1 MKIFTISIF
10 VILLI
15 FTIPHSFAETTV
27 SVSIPK
33 GTDTPGCQEVDLCYI
48 PSPLTINVGDVVE
61 WINRDSVVHTVASG
75 SPGDGPNGEIYS
87 HLMKTGESF
96 AFRFDEAGSYPYF
109 CTIHPW
115 MQGIVIAEVVL
126 DSQDLLTE
134 YELMEKRISSD
145 GSTIIT
151 IHTNPPKAGDGLSI
165 DLRFTDENEIALAHV
180 NYDIKVIQDEE
191 EILFLE
197 NAHSMDGTVEHLA
210 RAESDNPV
218 DIEIGIRGIYP
229 MSGESQPVREV
240 IEFEQVPEFGVITM
254 LILGLGFFVGFYFLN
269 KYSSLRIPNM

>member
-10 VILLI
+10 VVLLI

-27 SVSIPK
+27 SVSIPI
-33 GTDTPGCQEVDLCYI
+33 GTNTPGCQEVDLCYI

-61 WINRDSVVHTVASG
+61 WINHDSVFHTVISG
-75 SPGDGPNGEIYS
+75 SPDDGRDGIIYS
-87 HLMKTGESF
+87 PLMKAGESF
-96 AFRFDEAGSYPYF
+96 AFRFDEPGSYPYF
-109 CTIHPW
+109 CRLYPW

-126 DSQDLLTE
+126 DSQDLFAE

-151 IHTNPPKAGDGLSI
+151 IHTNPPKAGDDLPI
-165 DLRFTDENEIALAHV
+165 DLRFTDENEITLVHV

-197 NAHSMDGTVEHLA
+197 NAHSMDGTVEHTA

-229 MSGESQPVREV
+229 MSEESQPVEEV
-240 IEFEQVPEFGVITM
+240 IVFEQVPEFGVIAM
-254 LILGLGFFVGFYFLN
+254 LILGLGFLGGFYFLN
-269 KYSSLRIPNM
+269 KHSSLRITNI